1 MRTRDTNKESL
12 IQEKAIEMIVKHGL
26 DGFSMQ
32 KLAKA
37 ANVSPAT
44 LYIYYKDR
52 DDLITQLA
60 TNISNRLMETSLRG
74 MHPKMSF
81 ADGLELQWKNRME
94 FYLKYPLDVEF
105 IEQIRYTPT
114 YDSVKNTIRQN
125 FGDVLGKFVHN
136 AINRG
141 ELQPLPF
148 EVYWSVAFAPLY
160 QLIKFHAQGSSPAN
174 DNFKINEAM
183 VDQTLQLVIK
193 ALKP

>member
-1 MRTRDTNKESL
+1 MRTRDINKENA
-12 IQEKAIEMIVKHGL
+12 IQEQAIEMIVKQGL

-52 DDLITQLA
+52 DDLISQIA
-60 TNISNRLMETSLRG
+60 IKISHRLMETSLKG
-74 MHPKMSF
+74 IHPKMSF

-94 FYLKYPLDVEF
+94 FYFSYPMDVEF

-114 YDSVKNTIRQN
+114 YDSVKDSIRQN

-148 EVYWSVAFAPLY
+148 EVYWAIAFAPLY
-160 QLIKFHAQGSSPAN
+160 QLIKFHTQGSSPAN
-174 DNFKINEAM
+174 SCFRISDEI
-183 VDQTLQLVIK
+183 VSQTLKLVLK